1 MISYRP
7 KPTLSSKER
16 RDAMQC
22 AQVRLRSAEIAL
34 DNGDIETADWL
45 MERAEDIASD
55 AGINLEYR

>member
-1 MISYRP
+1 
-7 KPTLSSKER
+7 
-16 RDAMQC
+16 MQC
-22 AQVRLRSAEIAL
+22 AQVRLRSAEFAL